1 MSKRVHGSIRNKI
14 TAPEL
19 ITERAKCN
27 FDKDQMIDAFWNN
40 DRKSFNQ
47 I

>member
-1 MSKRVHGSIRNKI
+1 MSKRVHGSIKNKV

-19 ITERAKCN
+19 IAERAKCN
-27 FDKDQMIDAFWNN
+27 FNKDEMIDVFWND
-40 DRKSFNQ
+40 DRKAYHQ